1 MPARTNPPSA
11 VTAPAREALP
21 KMKPSRTIVAVLGYH
36 KIGQPPRG
44 GWETW
49 FYVPE
54 RIFREQLACLS
65 ERGWRV
71 IDMPTLLRGLQEPEA
86 LPERAAVLTFDDG
99 YRSMR
104 RDALPCLK
112 QFGFPATLFVPTDYV
127 GKTNSFDTD
136 TEPEERICNW
146 NDLRALER
154 AGVSIQSHG
163 ASHRAFSTL
172 RPESQMAELAKSK
185 AVLERTLKKRVAVF
199 AFPYGDTG
207 PRPRPVTKRLKQAG
221 YQAAFLYGGGACRW
235 PAVDP
240 YRLPR
245 LAMGPDTN
253 LPALLKPWEKE
264 SRSKRS

>member
-1 MPARTNPPSA
+1 MRSVRT
-11 VTAPAREALP
+11 T
-21 KMKPSRTIVAVLGYH
+21 VAILGYH
-36 KIGQPPRG
+36 KIGQPGRG

-54 RIFREQLACLS
+54 RIFVAQLTCLS

-71 IDMPTLLRGLQEPEA
+71 IDLHTMLRGLKTDEP

-104 RDALPCLK
+104 HVTLPCLRE
-112 QFGFPATLFVPTDYV
+112 FGFPATLFVPTDYV

-136 TEPEERICNW
+136 SEPEEQICNW
-146 NDLRALER
+146 SDLRALER
-154 AGVSIQSHG
+154 GGVSIQSHS

-172 RPESQMAELAKSK
+172 GPESQMAELATSK
-185 AVLERTLKKRVAVF
+185 GVLEHALKKPVTTF

-207 PRPRPVTKRLKQAG
+207 PRHRSVTKRLKQVG
-221 YQAAFLYGGGACRW
+221 YQAAFLYGGGPCTW
-235 PAVDP
+235 PAADP

-245 LAMGPDTN
+245 LPMGPDTD
-253 LPALLKPWEKE
+253 LAALLRPWERKL
-264 SRSKRS
+264 